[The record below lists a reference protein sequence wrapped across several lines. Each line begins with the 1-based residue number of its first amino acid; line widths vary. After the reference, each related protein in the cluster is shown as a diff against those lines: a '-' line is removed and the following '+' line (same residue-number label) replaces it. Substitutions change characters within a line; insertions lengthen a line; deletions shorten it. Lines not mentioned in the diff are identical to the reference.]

1 MEKLTCTVQ
10 QHTCTILTNIDIYLY
25 STVVHLYYSYR
36 DNILCANIETNLDS
50 TVVHLYY
57 SYRDNISL

>member
-10 QHTCTILTNIDIYLY
+10 QHACTILTNIDIYLY

-36 DNILCANIETNLDS
+36 DNI
-50 TVVHLYY
+50 
-57 SYRDNISL
+57 SL